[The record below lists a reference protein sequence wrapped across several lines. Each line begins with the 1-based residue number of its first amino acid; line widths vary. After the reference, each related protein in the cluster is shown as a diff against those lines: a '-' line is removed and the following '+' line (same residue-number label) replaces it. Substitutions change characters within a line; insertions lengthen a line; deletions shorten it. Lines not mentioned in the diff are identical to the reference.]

1 MWWAK
6 LSEDVT
12 NRDRR
17 QDETCDEKNENR
29 DIQTAV
35 ASTDPFSL
43 RTCLVKHQILIS
55 WKLSLPGRHLMFI
68 IYLMF
73 IITEYIPKLI
83 EHVDII
89 DVGTKTRSGVVAIVN
104 KLP

>member
-1 MWWAK
+1 MSQTVTDDRMKRAMK
-6 LSEDVT
+6 RMRIGIFKPQLLQRIHSLSEHAWS
-12 NRDRR
+12 NIRY
-17 QDETCDEKNENR
+17 
-29 DIQTAV
+29 
-35 ASTDPFSL
+35 
-43 RTCLVKHQILIS
+43 ILIS

-68 IYLMF
+68 